1 MSGLTAGPYAAAP
14 APKTANIAPI
24 PTPEAVGLMGGLDG
38 SGLSGHVSQI
48 EQGLWF
54 SLDIAELVV
63 HFISGHMIE
72 NQ

>member
-1 MSGLTAGPYAAAP
+1 
-14 APKTANIAPI
+14 
-24 PTPEAVGLMGGLDG
+24 MGGLDG